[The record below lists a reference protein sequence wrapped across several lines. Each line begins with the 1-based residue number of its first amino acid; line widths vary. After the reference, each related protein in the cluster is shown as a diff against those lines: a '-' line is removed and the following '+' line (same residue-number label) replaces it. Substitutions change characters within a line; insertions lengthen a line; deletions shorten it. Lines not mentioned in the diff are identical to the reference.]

1 MSEENAI
8 ELADINF
15 TYRIRQDM
23 FTSWLKPALKN
34 VSFDLR
40 RGETLGIVGRN
51 GSGKST
57 LLKIL
62 SGVFTADSGRFTSH
76 VERVSLMT
84 LSLGFDNLLTGRNN
98 AIFGGMLLG
107 FSRREVEDRLEDIR
121 AFSGLGESFD
131 QPVRSYSSGMA
142 SRLKFAVAINLEP
155 DVMLLDELLAVGDV
169 GFRKQAAKVMQDKIS
184 SGQTTVLVSHNA
196 GDIKRLCDRALLLEQ
211 GEIVAMG
218 DTADVLGEYQRLQKQ
233 LTV

>member
-1 MSEENAI
+1 MSDEIAI
-8 ELADINF
+8 ELTDVNF
-15 TYRIRQDM
+15 NYRIRQDL
-23 FTSWLKPALKN
+23 FTSWLKPALKD
-34 VSFDLR
+34 VSFSLR
-40 RGETLGIVGRN
+40 RGESLGIVGRN

-62 SGVFTADSGRFTSH
+62 SGVFHPDTGVVSSH
-76 VERVSLMT
+76 VNRVSLMT

-107 FSRREVEDRLEDIR
+107 FSRREVEGRLEKIK
-121 AFSGLGESFD
+121 AFSGLGDSFD

-169 GFRKQAAKVMQDKIS
+169 GFRKQAAKIMQGKIAS
-184 SGQTTVLVSHNA
+184 HQTTVLVSHNA
-196 GDIKRLCDRALLLEQ
+196 GDIERLCDRALLLEQ

-218 DTADVLGEYQRLQKQ
+218 STEEVLRDYKQLQKQ
-233 LTV
+233 LLV